1 MLKHLN
7 LRHVG
12 PAPEIDLE
20 LAPRLN
26 VLTGDNGLGKTFAL
40 DVIWWALTRTW
51 VDLPAWASPEESQT
65 PHIRFQHNGQG
76 TSEGQTFDCT
86 YHFQTQAWSS
96 PRPRPPLRGVV
107 VYARADGGFSV
118 WDELRNA
125 RSPLVAI
132 DPDAGPEPYHFSRR
146 QAWDGLHRR
155 SRVLCNGLIR
165 DWVSWQQ
172 GGLPAFETLRAA
184 LQGLSPSHAEKI
196 EPGPPARVLLDD
208 ARDIPTLEMPYG
220 TVPLIH
226 AAAGLKR
233 CVTLAYLLVW
243 AWLEH
248 RTAARLSKREPTHEI
263 VLLVDELESHLHPQ
277 WQRTILPALL
287 AVVTKLTGLDQGAI
301 QIVAATHSP
310 LVLASLETHFDEDL
324 DRVVLFDLRKEGAKA
339 VEVPW
344 AKQGDVVGWLT
355 SEVFGLRQARSR
367 EAERAIEAAE
377 AWMRRDLGAL
387 PPDLAT
393 QEAIHGELLRVLP
406 GHDPFW
412 PRWIVD
418 REENGA

>member
-20 LAPRLN
+20 LAARLN

-51 VDLPAWASPEESQT
+51 VDLPAWVSPEESRT
-65 PHIRFQHNGQG
+65 PHIRFQHNGRGPQAG
-76 TSEGQTFDCT
+76 KTSDSS
-86 YHFQTQAWSS
+86 YHFQDQTWSP
-96 PRPRPPLRGVV
+96 PRPKPPRRGVV

-118 WDELRNA
+118 WDEMRNVESRGA
-125 RSPLVAI
+125 KLSASPQA
-132 DPDAGPEPYHFSRR
+132 YHFTRGE
-146 QAWDGLHRR
+146 AWDGLHDAG
-155 SRVLCNGLIR
+155 RVLCNGLIR

-172 GGLPAFETLRAA
+172 GGLPAFSA
-184 LQGLSPSHAEKI
+184 LQVALEGLSPSHAERI
-196 EPGPPARVLLDD
+196 EPGPPMRVRLDD
-208 ARDIPTLEMPYG
+208 ARDIPSLEMPYG

-233 CVTLAYLLVW
+233 CATLAYLLVW

-248 RTAARLSKREPTHEI
+248 RTTARLSKRKPADEV
-263 VLLVDELESHLHPQ
+263 VLLIDELESHLHPQ
-277 WQRTILPALL
+277 WQRAILPALL
-287 AVVTKLTGLDQGAI
+287 GVVTKLTGLDQGAI

-310 LVLASLETHFDEDL
+310 LILASLETLFDQEL
-324 DRVVLFDLRKEGAKA
+324 DRVVLFDLCDQGAK
-339 VEVPW
+339 VTDVPW

-355 SEVFGLRQARSR
+355 SEVFGLQQARSR
-367 EAERAIEAAE
+367 EAEQAIEAAE
-377 AWMRRDLGAL
+377 AWMRRDHEEL
-387 PPDLAT
+387 PPDLAS
-393 QEAIHGELLRVLP
+393 QEAIHRELLRVLP

-418 REENGA
+418 REETEA

>member
-51 VDLPAWASPEESQT
+51 VDLPAWASPEESEP
-65 PHIRFQHNGQG
+65 PHIRFQHNGQDSQPG
-76 TSEGQTFDCT
+76 LTFDSA
-86 YHFQTQAWSS
+86 YSFHDQTWSP
-96 PRPRPPLRGVV
+96 PRPKPPRRGVV

-118 WDELRNA
+118 WDELRNVESQGA
-125 RSPLVAI
+125 ERTATPQA
-132 DPDAGPEPYHFSRR
+132 YHFSRNE
-146 QAWDGLHRR
+146 AWDGLYDD

-172 GGLPAFETLRAA
+172 GGLPAFNALRAA
-184 LQGLSPSHAEKI
+184 LQGLSPSHAEDIK
-196 EPGPPARVLLDD
+196 PGLPTRVRLDD

-233 CVTLAYLLVW
+233 CATLAYLLVW

-248 RTAARLSKREPTHEI
+248 RTTARLSRRKPAKEV
-263 VLLVDELESHLHPQ
+263 VLLIDELESHLHPQ
-277 WQRTILPALL
+277 WQRIILPALL
-287 AVVTKLTGLDQGAI
+287 SVVGELTELDQGAI

-310 LVLASLETHFDEDL
+310 LILASLETLFEEGL
-324 DRVVLFDLRKEGAKA
+324 DRVVLFDLRDQGAK
-339 VEVPW
+339 VVDVPW

-377 AWMRRDLGAL
+377 AWMRGDTDEL
-387 PPDLAT
+387 PAELVG
-393 QEAIHGELLRVLP
+393 QEAIHQELLRVLP

-412 PRWIVD
+412 PRWIVA
-418 REENGA
+418 REETGA